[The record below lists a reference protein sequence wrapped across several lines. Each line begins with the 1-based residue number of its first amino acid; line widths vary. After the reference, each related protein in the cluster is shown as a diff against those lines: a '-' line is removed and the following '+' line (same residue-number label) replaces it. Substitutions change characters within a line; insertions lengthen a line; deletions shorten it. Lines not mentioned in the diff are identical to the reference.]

1 MRFQKLVITMRPV
14 RPADTMKPV
23 FFTLASARSGTLYLR
38 DLFRN
43 NVPECAS
50 RHEPFF
56 DCGNP
61 TLFGPAIYDAFA
73 GRVDRI
79 RARLAKKLAYIERLQ
94 ANLYLESSHAFLKSI
109 YIAALEFF
117 PDLQLIHLVRDP
129 LCVAQS
135 EAYRQEWRRRVRA
148 PFHFYKGDDHRR
160 HFCWALTG
168 NEEIFGHFHNR
179 RLSLFQWYLIQWV
192 EVENRAMNFLDT
204 HRLHDRCF
212 TLHSCRDLNDAS
224 KIREM
229 FDFFDLRTV
238 SSRIILGGRRNKS
251 IGHRTRITAEDE
263 RQCEE
268 ILELMPVR
276 YLEIFAREPYCEF
289 DWTARFRR
297 GLAANALQPV

>member
-1 MRFQKLVITMRPV
+1 
-14 RPADTMKPV
+14 MKPV
-23 FFTLASARSGTLYLR
+23 YFTLASARSGTLYLR

-43 NVPECAS
+43 NVPDCAS

-73 GRVDRI
+73 GRMDRI
-79 RARLAKKLAYIERLQ
+79 RARLAKKLAYVERLG
-94 ANLYLESSHAFLKSI
+94 ASLYLESSHAFLKSV
-109 YIAALEFF
+109 YVAALEFF
-117 PDLQLIHLVRDP
+117 PGLRLIHLVRDP

-135 EAYRQEWRRRVRA
+135 EAYRQDWRRRVHA
-148 PFHFYKGDDHRR
+148 PFHFYKGDDRRR

-168 NEEIFGHFHNR
+168 NEEIFGYFRNL

-192 EVENRAMNFLDT
+192 EIENRAMKFLDA

-212 TLHSCRDLNDAS
+212 TLHSCRDLNDGS

-229 FDFFDLRTV
+229 FDFFDVRTV

-251 IGHRTRITAEDE
+251 IGHRTRVTGEDE

-268 ILELMPVR
+268 ILELMPGR
-276 YLEIFAREPYCEF
+276 FLEIFAREPYRDL
-289 DWTARFRR
+289 DWSERFRR
-297 GLAANALQPV
+297 APVGNVLQHV